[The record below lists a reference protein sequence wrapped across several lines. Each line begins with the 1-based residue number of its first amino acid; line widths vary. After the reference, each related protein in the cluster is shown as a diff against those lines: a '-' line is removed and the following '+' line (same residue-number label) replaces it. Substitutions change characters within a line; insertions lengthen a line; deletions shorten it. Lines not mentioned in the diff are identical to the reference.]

1 MGIKSMWSTNA
12 LALAILIGGNL
23 AASFAGETIWLL
35 IAIAALLVMLYFC
48 FRQGMGIGHGAC
60 GISGTIES
68 ARKAG
73 DKVYAQL
80 DDKYL
85 SQAWSRQNA
94 LKGFLLSALI
104 PYAAGSLFIIL
115 NLLWHSGAMPEV
127 PVIVARVLAWLLSLP
142 YWPFIM
148 HWHQDFVT
156 VTPAI
161 AAMLLVSPFI
171 LPAATALG
179 YLQGPR
185 LWAKTEDAMKQGR
198 RRAKARARVGKK
210 LAPRQQ
216 KPEI

>member
-1 MGIKSMWSTNA
+1 MGVTSMWSTNA
-12 LALAILIGGNL
+12 IALAILIGANL
-23 AASFAGETIWLL
+23 AASFAGEALWLL
-35 IAIAALLVMLYFC
+35 LGIGALLLMLYFC

-60 GISGTIES
+60 GISGTVDR
-68 ARKAG
+68 ARQAG

-80 DDKYL
+80 DKKYL
-85 SQAWSRQNA
+85 AQAWSRENA
-94 LKGFLLSALI
+94 LKGLLLSALI
-104 PYAAGSLFIIL
+104 PYVSGSLFIIF
-115 NLLWHSGAMPEV
+115 NLLWRRGRHPEM

-142 YWPFIM
+142 YWPLIM
-148 HWHQDFVT
+148 HWHEDFVT

-161 AAMLLVSPFI
+161 AAMLLISPFV

-185 LWAKTEDAMKQGR
+185 LWARTEDAMKQGR

>member
-1 MGIKSMWSTNA
+1 MGIKSMWETSA
-12 LALAILIGGNL
+12 VALAILIGGNL
-23 AASFAGETIWLL
+23 AASFTGEALWTI
-35 IAIAALLVMLYFC
+35 IGIAALLVMLYFC

-60 GISGTIES
+60 GISGTVER
-68 ARKAG
+68 AREAG
-73 DKVYAQL
+73 DKVYSQL

-85 SQAWSRQNA
+85 AQAWSRQNA
-94 LKGFLLSALI
+94 VKGFLLSALI
-104 PYAAGSLFIIL
+104 PYAAGALFIIA
-115 NLLWHSGAMPEV
+115 NLLWHAGILPEI
-127 PVIVARVLAWLLSLP
+127 PVIVTRIIAWILSLP

-148 HWHQDFVT
+148 HWHEDFVT

-161 AAMLLVSPFI
+161 AAMLLISPFV

-179 YLQGPR
+179 YLQGPK
-185 LWAKTEDAMKQGR
+185 LWAKTEEAMKQGR